1 MKWWW
6 QIWNSYLK
14 INKISKFAVKPR
26 ANPVITTSSRHQT
39 IIIRRRRGCRPQP
52 RLWRLGEDS
61 CCRANMWRFALKK
74 LWRTPELGA
83 VLAALAALAADPV
96 QRSAARGSEICN
108 RNILNWFSAHSDNRE
123 MGKVCAVYIMNLH
136 VLLVIWWCST
146 LRMPGFTSW
155 YLLSP
160 PCSCCAQPRVCT
172 KLSQLMKH
180 YTAFTLPEHGGL
192 LWV

>member
-1 MKWWW
+1 MQTSAQIMK
-6 QIWNSYLK
+6 
-14 INKISKFAVKPR
+14 
-26 ANPVITTSSRHQT
+26 T
-39 IIIRRRRGCRPQP
+39 G
-52 RLWRLGEDS
+52 WRQDS

-74 LWRTPELGA
+74 VWRTPELG
-83 VLAALAALAADPV
+83 AALAALAADPV

>member
-14 INKISKFAVKPR
+14 INKISKFAVTPR

-74 LWRTPELGA
+74 LWRTPELG
-83 VLAALAALAADPV
+83 AALAALAADPV